1 MNKTKKPR
9 IPLMRSM
16 LIIVVISVI
25 VTVSFFAVSSRNYFD
40 DLAINESRNAAKIA
54 YVGAEELIYSEITDI
69 EDFDNEAVRE
79 KLHYYLQRLCCESEI
94 EYMFCYTLDDQ
105 GIRHFLMYC
114 ASDEKA
120 ENEYWEEYYYGITED
135 EPVSEAEIK
144 ALAGD
149 RKGNYEFRQ
158 EFNDYICAW
167 IFPLTD
173 EDGNVDALM
182 EIDYKYIHI
191 ADLITTLRIR
201 SWLMVIVVMAFTLII
216 ARVLFKSFVLKPI
229 SILSKDME
237 LFSKDKS
244 INYEKRNTHIA
255 NEVTDIEDSFESMV
269 KDITGYMKDIE
280 KFTARD
286 VQIRTQ
292 MDVATKIQQGVVP
305 DKYGIKGKEYD
316 VFGASFPA
324 REVGGDFYDIFFLS
338 ENKLCA
344 IIGDISGKGISAALF
359 MMLVKSSIREKIRAG
374 IGVAKA
380 LNETN
385 DYICSSNTECMF
397 ATIFALILD
406 LDTGKVTYANAGHN
420 PPIILSDEPRVLNV
434 ESGIVLGLFDDM
446 NIKENTLFLKEGEG
460 IFLYTDGIT
469 EAVNREGEQ
478 FGMDCMITHMR
489 SYKVTSGFEARQ
501 KSLSLIDKV
510 VEHEDGL
517 DQFDDI
523 TCLMALYGGKEIKEE
538 SERSKLAADDFQ
550 RVKETIFSVIKDE
563 DRAKNAILACEE
575 IYANILDYSG
585 ADRISFVLE
594 EKEDRLGIKLVDN
607 GKSFDPVNARPME
620 KKFEELDLG
629 GMGIM
634 LAKEFSRDMNY
645 KREMNRNILSLT
657 IEKDTKVLEDRT

>member
-1 MNKTKKPR
+1 MNKRKKPI

-25 VTVSFFAVSSRNYFD
+25 VTVTFFAISSRNYFD

-54 YVGAEELIYSEITDI
+54 DVGAEELIYSKIADI
-69 EDFDNEAVRE
+69 EALDDEAVRE
-79 KLHYYLQRLCCESEI
+79 KLHYYLQRLCYESEI
-94 EYMFCYTLDDQ
+94 EYMFVYTLDDQ

-120 ENEYWEEYYYGITED
+120 EKEYWEEYYYGITED

-149 RKGNYEFRQ
+149 REGNYEFRQ
-158 EFNDYICAW
+158 ELNDYICAW
-167 IFPLTD
+167 IFPLMD
-173 EDGNVDALM
+173 EEGNIEALM

-191 ADLITTLRIR
+191 ADLITILRIR
-201 SWLMVIVVMAFTLII
+201 SWVMVIVVMLFTVVI
-216 ARVLFKSFVLKPI
+216 ARVLFKRIVLKPI
-229 SILSKDME
+229 KTLSKDME

-244 INYEKRNTHIA
+244 INYEKRETRIK

-269 KDITGYMKDIE
+269 NDITGYMKDIE

-316 VFGASFPA
+316 AFGASFPA
-324 REVGGDFYDIFFLS
+324 KQVGGDFYDIFFLN

-397 ATIFALILD
+397 ATIFALIMD

-420 PPIILSDEPRVLNV
+420 PPIILSDETRVLNV
-434 ESGIVLGLFDDM
+434 KSGIVLGLFDDM
-446 NIKENTLFLKEGEG
+446 NIKEETLFLKEGEG

-469 EAVNREGEQ
+469 EAVNRAGEQ
-478 FGMDCMITHMR
+478 FGMERMMLHIGTR
-489 SYKVTSGFEARQ
+489 QETTGFESREI
-501 KSLSLIDKV
+501 SL
-510 VEHEDGL
+510 
-517 DQFDDI
+517 
-523 TCLMALYGGKEIKEE
+523 
-538 SERSKLAADDFQ
+538 
-550 RVKETIFSVIKDE
+550 
-563 DRAKNAILACEE
+563 
-575 IYANILDYSG
+575 
-585 ADRISFVLE
+585 
-594 EKEDRLGIKLVDN
+594 
-607 GKSFDPVNARPME
+607 
-620 KKFEELDLG
+620 
-629 GMGIM
+629 
-634 LAKEFSRDMNY
+634 
-645 KREMNRNILSLT
+645 
-657 IEKDTKVLEDRT
+657 

>member
-1 MNKTKKPR
+1 MNKRKKPR

-25 VTVSFFAVSSRNYFD
+25 VTVTFFAISSRNYFD

-54 YVGAEELIYSEITDI
+54 DVGAEELIYSKIADI
-69 EDFDNEAVRE
+69 EALDDEAVRE
-79 KLHYYLQRLCCESEI
+79 KLHYYLQRLCYESEI
-94 EYMFCYTLDDQ
+94 EYMFVYTLDDQ

-120 ENEYWEEYYYGITED
+120 EKEYWEEYYYGITED

-149 RKGNYEFRQ
+149 REGNYEFRQ
-158 EFNDYICAW
+158 ELNDYICAW
-167 IFPLTD
+167 IFPLMD
-173 EDGNVDALM
+173 EEGNIEALM

-191 ADLITTLRIR
+191 ADLITILRIR
-201 SWLMVIVVMAFTLII
+201 SWVMVIVVMLFTVVI
-216 ARVLFKSFVLKPI
+216 ARVLFKRIVLKPI
-229 SILSKDME
+229 KTLSKDME

-244 INYEKRNTHIA
+244 INYEKRETRIK

-269 KDITGYMKDIE
+269 NDITGYMKDIE
-280 KFTARD
+280 KFTSRD

-316 VFGASFPA
+316 AFGASFPA
-324 REVGGDFYDIFFLS
+324 KQVGGDFYDIFFLN

-397 ATIFALILD
+397 ATIFALIMD

-420 PPIILSDEPRVLNV
+420 PPIILSDETRVLNV
-434 ESGIVLGLFDDM
+434 KSGIVLGLFDDM
-446 NIKENTLFLKEGEG
+446 NIKEETLFLKEGEG

-469 EAVNREGEQ
+469 EAVNRAGEQ
-478 FGMDCMITHMR
+478 FGMERMMLHIGTR
-489 SYKVTSGFEARQ
+489 QETTGFESREI
-501 KSLSLIDKV
+501 SLSLIDKV
-510 VEHEDGL
+510 IQFEEGL

-523 TCLMALYGGKEIKEE
+523 TCLMILYSGKENHDKSRDLEQT
-538 SERSKLAADDFQ
+538 ADDFLK
-550 RVKETIFSVIKDE
+550 VKQTIFRVIKDE
-563 DRAKNAILACEE
+563 ERAKNAILACEE
-575 IYANILDYSG
+575 IYANILDYSD

-594 EKEDRLGIKLVDN
+594 EKEDRLVIKLIDN
-607 GKSFDPVNARPME
+607 GKPFDPVSAKPVQ

-634 LAKEFSRDMNY
+634 LAKQFSRDMNY

-657 IEKDTKVLEDRT
+657 IAKGEKVLEEQT